1 MRPNF
6 EQIKQAGQH
15 RTASRDSE
23 QVSGQYRRVLK
34 AQSIKTRRTGK
45 RSSTIL
51 WNQSYNPKR
60 SKQNSRVHR
69 VGKERGKKSS
79 PIIAKFLRYC
89 DREEVLFKAR
99 KLSKGKTYSVFED
112 MPKELYEL
120 RKAQLRMRKRE
131 VTQRTLV
138 KKYPDKLFING
149 KCIPLKYLSLSLIC
163 QYAKL
168 RKVLY
173 HYFFFS
179 LFLLPPICIGN
190 QHKHIR

>member
-1 MRPNF
+1 MRLETLNKSVANQNTENRKEIIYNF
-6 EQIKQAGQH
+6 MELELQIQNA
-15 RTASRDSE
+15 RSRIE
-23 QVSGQYRRVLK
+23 FQC
-34 AQSIKTRRTGK
+34 
-45 RSSTIL
+45 
-51 WNQSYNPKR
+51 
-60 SKQNSRVHR
+60 VHR
-69 VGKERGKKSS
+69 VGKERGKNSR

-99 KLSKGKTYSVFED
+99 KLLKGKTYSVFED

-120 RKAQLRMRKRE
+120 RKAQLRMQKRE

-168 RKVLY
+168 RKVLC

-179 LFLLPPICIGN
+179 LFILPPN
-190 QHKHIR
+190 